1 MAGQTPTETTP
12 LNKTVKKDA
21 KKDAPPL
28 KPILA
33 AVPEGLRPYL
43 ELIRLEKVLVSHYCR
58 NSIFIRRVAHW
69 DHPDVLAVRYAL
81 GIFQSRLH

>member
-1 MAGQTPTETTP
+1 
-12 LNKTVKKDA
+12 
-21 KKDAPPL
+21 
-28 KPILA
+28 
-33 AVPEGLRPYL
+33 
-43 ELIRLEKVLVSHYCR
+43 LIRLEKVLVSHYCR